1 MPSDSTVFVDTNV
14 LLYAVDPRHPAKQ
27 SAAQAWLAL
36 CWQRDCGRISTQVL
50 NELYA
55 NLRRVAPDLGVDEA
69 RRMVREYR
77 AWTTWIVDDETV
89 DAAWALQ
96 DRFTF
101 GYWDALM
108 VAAAQQQGCALL
120 LTEDLQHDLQVDRL
134 RIINPFLVGP
144 EVLTPSA

>member
-1 MPSDSTVFVDTNV
+1 M
-14 LLYAVDPRHPAKQ
+14 
-27 SAAQAWLAL
+27 
-36 CWQRDCGRISTQVL
+36 
-50 NELYA
+50 
-55 NLRRVAPDLGVDEA
+55 APDLGVDEA